1 MRVLLSVRT
10 EFRTLQIDNKYYIP
24 FGWAVSRGFYK
35 KTGEKIDFLR
45 LGFLYWRTAGEDY
58 EDHRRGV
65 LPDGYSAHIAS
76 QVG

>member
-45 LGFLYWRTAGEDY
+45 LGFFVGGGIGDF
-58 EDHRRGV
+58 V
-65 LPDGYSAHIAS
+65 LAYS
-76 QVG
+76 GKLFL